1 MWHTFRV
8 WTELVPKLLY
18 LVDVFK
24 KLARLN
30 SGVDLDFHISQVYF
44 DIR

>member
-8 WTELVPKLLY
+8 WTDLVPKLLY
-18 LVDVFK
+18 LVDFFK

-30 SGVDLDFHISQVYF
+30 SDVGSDFHIRQAYF
-44 DIR
+44 DIC